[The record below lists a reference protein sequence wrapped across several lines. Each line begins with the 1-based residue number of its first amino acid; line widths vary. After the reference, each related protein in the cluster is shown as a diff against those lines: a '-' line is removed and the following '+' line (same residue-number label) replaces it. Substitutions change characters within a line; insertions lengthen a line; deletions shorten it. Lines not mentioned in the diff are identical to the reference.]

1 MSQALLACRPGL
13 GVAPVLAFFKRGAC
27 FCCELGQE
35 GDQAKSLM
43 VEPRQLDL
51 HLPRLIG

>member
-35 GDQAKSLM
+35 GDQAKSLV